1 MAQDQLASDVL
12 YTQQVYRA
20 TERAMSRAASA
31 VHADLNHGLNTL
43 ATITCVAP
51 FVGLLGTLWAIGFE
65 TFFGLGTD
73 KYTALAMVAR
83 GISRACVP
91 TALGLL
97 VGLHS
102 LWAHRYLRGRLS
114 DFDGEVEEAPLG
126 LINQLAL
133 AFGRLR
139 PSCSVESVSHSLPY
153 LEAYSPDSSADRK
166 HKRLVALI
174 ASASVLVAWCLQ
186 VLAYFLLDATPLNS
200 AISAGIRS
208 IVVVFCCACL
218 PAYAVCVDLLHRK
231 PSGVAPI
238 AAALCL
244 LWSVAGLLFPAIR
257 F

>member
-1 MAQDQLASDVL
+1 MG
-12 YTQQVYRA
+12 
-20 TERAMSRAASA
+20 RAASA
-31 VHADLNHGLNTL
+31 VHADLKHGLNTL
-43 ATITCVAP
+43 ATITCLAP
-51 FVGLLGTLWAIGFE
+51 FVGFLGTLWAIGFD

-73 KYTALAMVAR
+73 RYTGLAMVAR

-102 LWAHRYLRGRLS
+102 LWAYRYLWRHVS
-114 DFDGEVEEAPLG
+114 EFDREMEEAPLS

-139 PSCSVESVSHSLPY
+139 PPCSRENVTYSFPY
-153 LEAYSPDSSADRK
+153 LEAYAPDSSADNR
-166 HKRLVALI
+166 HKPRVASMVV
-174 ASASVLVAWCLQ
+174 ASLLVAWCLQ
-186 VLAYFLLDATPLNS
+186 VVAYFLLDAIPLNA
-200 AISAGIRS
+200 AISAGVRFIA
-208 IVVVFCCACL
+208 VVFCCACL
-218 PAYAVCVDLLHRK
+218 PAYAVWVDLLHRK

-244 LWSVAGLLFPAIR
+244 LWCVAGLLFPAIR